1 MSEIFNFSSVVELLM
16 GDEENAKE
24 LLKNYLLQT
33 EEQMSLLQSL
43 LNNSDFDSQRDEI
56 RRKSHLI
63 KGSSLN
69 ISAKEFASTM
79 LEMEKGA
86 TVLSQKELLQLYKI
100 AINKF
105 MAVKTEI
112 NKVKT

>member
-33 EEQMSLLQSL
+33 EEQMSLLQKL
-43 LNNSDFDSQRDEI
+43 LNNSDFDSKRDEV
-56 RRKSHLI
+56 RRKAHLI

-69 ISAKEFASTM
+69 ISAKELGSVM

-86 TVLSQKELLQLYKI
+86 ATLSQEELLQLYEI
-100 AINKF
+100 ATNRF
-105 MAVKTEI
+105 LAVKIEI
-112 NKVKT
+112 NNVNA